1 LYSGADEQRVRRMQ
15 AHLGRGLAAAEAARA
30 ALDEEINHSVAAP
43 PVAPAAADDPTRP
56 NASAPP
62 KAPFPVTNQGL
73 TGLAEELRHALDELD
88 GPAAEAVL
96 DRLFADFTVETTLRE
111 VLVPYLSDLGDR
123 WAQGAIGVTTEHFA
137 SNLLRARLASLARG
151 WGQGHGPRAVL
162 ACPPGERHDLPLLV
176 FGIVL
181 HRNGWRIIYLGADTP
196 LADLAHTVTEKRPD
210 VVILAAVTPERF
222 QESIPDLITLARTAP
237 LRLAGA
243 GATTSI
249 ADTVGATI
257 LAGDPITEA
266 QRITP
271 LS

>member
-1 LYSGADEQRVRRMQ
+1 
-15 AHLGRGLAAAEAARA
+15 
-30 ALDEEINHSVAAP
+30 
-43 PVAPAAADDPTRP
+43 
-56 NASAPP
+56 
-62 KAPFPVTNQGL
+62 
-73 TGLAEELRHALDELD
+73 
-88 GPAAEAVL
+88 VL

-111 VLVPYLSDLGDR
+111 VLVPYLGDLGDR
-123 WAQGAIGVTTEHFA
+123 WAKGAIEVTTEHFA

-151 WGQGHGPRAVL
+151 WGQGHGPCAVL
-162 ACPPGERHDLPLLV
+162 ACPPGERHDLPLLA
-176 FGIVL
+176 FGVVL

-196 LADLAHTVTEKRPD
+196 LADLVHTVTEKRPD

-237 LRLAGA
+237 LHLAGA